1 MALVEMNIEN
11 RICTLTFHRPEA
23 LNALSVET
31 IDEFGRCV
39 SEATAR
45 KDVSIIILTGS
56 GEKAFI
62 AGADIKQM
70 SSMTPL
76 QASHFAKL
84 GQKVLFDL
92 ERAQQIVIA
101 AVNGFALG
109 GGCEFAM
116 ACDLIYASENAKF
129 GQPEVNLGITA
140 GFGGTQRLTRLVGP
154 MRAREMLYLGKTIT
168 AQEALEYGLVA
179 RVFAQKELMS
189 EVGHIAKM
197 LLEKGPEALARTKAS
212 IRDGM
217 DVDIGR
223 ACALEAEHFAVCFAS
238 PNQKE
243 GMQAFVEKRKPTW
256 ERT

>member
-1 MALVEMNIEN
+1 MALVEMKIEN
-11 RICTLTFHRPEA
+11 RICTLTFNRPEA
-23 LNALSVET
+23 LNALSTET
-31 IDEFGRCV
+31 IAEFQERV
-39 SEATAR
+39 TAVTKN
-45 KDVSIIILTGS
+45 KDVSVIIVTGA

-70 SSMTPL
+70 SGMTPI

-92 ERAQQIVIA
+92 EQAPQIVIA

-116 ACDLIYASENAKF
+116 GCDLIYASDNAKF

-140 GFGGTQRLTRLVGP
+140 GFGATQRLTRLVGP
-154 MRAREMLYLGKTIT
+154 MRARELLFTGKVIT
-168 AQEALEYGLVA
+168 AAEALQYGLVA
-179 RVFAQKELMS
+179 QVFPQKDLLA
-189 EVGHIAKM
+189 EVAKIATT
-197 LLEKGPEALARTKAS
+197 LLEKGPEALARTKAL
-212 IRDGM
+212 IRDGL
-217 DVDIGR
+217 DTDLHK
-223 ACALEAEHFAVCFAS
+223 ACALEVEHFAVCFAS
-238 PNQKE
+238 KNQKE